1 MIRKR
6 TAGRVIALFLLAS
19 IMAAAFSL
27 VAVSAS
33 AKENKYDPAGWRDV
47 NDTAIVPDEDGTI
60 SVDAVY
66 IEESPKFS
74 LTGAYYTGNI
84 ADSDM
89 LERTG
94 TLTVA
99 FEYSFSDP
107 AVSFHFIPVISNRP
121 IEKWVGDMTA
131 GDREYVGNS
140 SHLLGARMYFQNED
154 QIKNNRMLIR
164 VCDYANYQTA
174 NYFNN
179 VNTQVPV
186 KHTLQF
192 NIAEDGVTMQFD
204 EQMLTKTTVPIICR
218 KRQVSA
224 GRLRTF

>member
-121 IEKWVGDMTA
+121 IEKWIGDMTA

-174 NYFNN
+174 NYFNPKFPSELSY
-179 VNTQVPV
+179 T
-186 KHTLQF
+186 
-192 NIAEDGVTMQFD
+192 
-204 EQMLTKTTVPIICR
+204 R
-218 KRQVSA
+218 
-224 GRLRTF
+224 

>member
-84 ADSDM
+84 AD
-89 LERTG
+89 
-94 TLTVA
+94 
-99 FEYSFSDP
+99 
-107 AVSFHFIPVISNRP
+107 
-121 IEKWVGDMTA
+121 
-131 GDREYVGNS
+131 
-140 SHLLGARMYFQNED
+140 
-154 QIKNNRMLIR
+154 
-164 VCDYANYQTA
+164 
-174 NYFNN
+174 
-179 VNTQVPV
+179 
-186 KHTLQF
+186 
-192 NIAEDGVTMQFD
+192 
-204 EQMLTKTTVPIICR
+204 
-218 KRQVSA
+218 
-224 GRLRTF
+224 

>member
-121 IEKWVGDMTA
+121 IEKWIGDMTA

-164 VCDYANYQTA
+164 RQTTLTTSIHR
-174 NYFNN
+174 FPS
-179 VNTQVPV
+179 NTRFSSI
-186 KHTLQF
+186 LQRT
-192 NIAEDGVTMQFD
+192 ASPCS
-204 EQMLTKTTVPIICR
+204 LTSRCSPKTTVPIICR